1 MVEKKDKPS
10 VNFAETQI
18 SDSNWNRLVTFLV
31 NSFEMIVMTLSL
43 SLTVY

>member
-1 MVEKKDKPS
+1 MYS
-10 VNFAETQI
+10 VNFAETPI
-18 SDSNWNRLVTFLV
+18 LDSNWNRFVAFLL